1 MNNKKV
7 EAKCEE
13 CGNEFLFDTLD
24 IVEKENVK
32 IENDTFTIIYYK
44 CPECGAI
51 QLVGMLNYRA
61 KRIRDTYFA
70 AYNSVKKM
78 EANGQ
83 SKSKPFIY
91 KQRLE
96 KLEKLKK
103 ENTDY
108 QVQLI
113 SQYKSKIPTDT
124 FEEVD
129 AIES

>member
-1 MNNKKV
+1 MNKKV

-24 IVEKENVK
+24 VIVKENVK
-32 IENDTFTIIYYK
+32 IEDSTFTIIYYK

-51 QLVGMLNYRA
+51 QLVGMLNYLA
-61 KRIRDTYFA
+61 KRIRDKYFT

-78 EANGQ
+78 EASGQ
-83 SKSKPFIY
+83 SKSKLFIY

-96 KLEKLKK
+96 KLEKLKE

-108 QVQLI
+108 QMQLI
-113 SQYKSKIPTDT
+113 SKYRDKIPTEI
-124 FEEVD
+124 FEEAD
-129 AIES
+129 TIES

>member
-1 MNNKKV
+1 
-7 EAKCEE
+7 
-13 CGNEFLFDTLD
+13 
-24 IVEKENVK
+24 
-32 IENDTFTIIYYK
+32 
-44 CPECGAI
+44 
-51 QLVGMLNYRA
+51 
-61 KRIRDTYFA
+61 
-70 AYNSVKKM
+70 M

-113 SQYKSKIPTDT
+113 SKYKSKIPTDA